1 MSTILKINKEVE
13 KIIIPSEDGSDDVIL
28 EVFTDDKSITQ
39 TLHQVGNAMDRFAAL
54 QSKLDKA
61 ANEGEVTEAQQTMAR
76 LFKRSITA
84 IVGKD
89 GWDKI
94 LCFIGD
100 GKPAD
105 PANNIITLGEV
116 FAALVTWLY
125 EHCTSKQLRDAG
137 IYFKR
142 EEPKIK
148 AQKKRVARKRK

>member
-13 KIIIPSEDGSDDVIL
+13 KIIIPTEDGSDDIIL
-28 EVFTDDKSITQ
+28 EVFTDDKSIAQ
-39 TLHQVGNAMDRFAAL
+39 TLHQVGNAMDRFSAL

-61 ANEGEVTEAQQTMAR
+61 ADKGEVDEAQQAMAR

-89 GWDKI
+89 GWEKI

-100 GKPAD
+100 GQPAD
-105 PANNIITLGEV
+105 PTNNIITLGEV

-125 EHCTSKQLRDAG
+125 ERCTSKQLRDAG

-148 AQKKRVARKRK
+148 AQKKRATRKRK